1 MDPNCKND
9 NWKIPKLN
17 DLVVEE
23 VRKIAKN
30 SKAALQIIAK
40 SKSPSPVIDLRTVKT
55 RIKEIESQMR
65 KLVDLYQVGGI
76 PMDIIT
82 QKIEALG
89 QEKEALNTK
98 LIDTQKEK
106 QDSRRA
112 FLSAL
117 DDFNVKF
124 DSSDLETQRLIISC
138 LIERIIING
147 IHIEIKWRI

>member
-1 MDPNCKND
+1 
-9 NWKIPKLN
+9 
-17 DLVVEE
+17 
-23 VRKIAKN
+23 
-30 SKAALQIIAK
+30 
-40 SKSPSPVIDLRTVKT
+40 
-55 RIKEIESQMR
+55 
-65 KLVDLYQVGGI
+65 
-76 PMDIIT
+76 MDIIT